1 MGMKRKAATLLV
13 AMLLVGNVAS
23 CTPREI
29 RELKRTYETTTKNQN
44 SLVAGETTTNG
55 QPINIDALIDNETPY
70 EELITKE
77 IDIHEFVQKFCI
89 SNLTGSGSLNR
100 VNNEIGIE
108 CLRCTEAGA
117 LYSVHKVKQGG
128 LLYIFYT
135 RYEDDSAVPPILRW
149 FYVPKKRSRADFGTL
164 QTGLDITDPNLDL
177 DGIDVESLPSG
188 SNINAVKA
196 IDPSVQIFE
205 NLGNLQDKEYWDSNY
220 LLTWHYLSDGI
231 MEICYRYSAGEF
243 KVLIKY
249 FIEDYQIDDYSEPVR
264 ERYDGHILEKDQ
276 IQ

>member
-1 MGMKRKAATLLV
+1 M
-13 AMLLVGNVAS
+13 
-23 CTPREI
+23 
-29 RELKRTYETTTKNQN
+29 
-44 SLVAGETTTNG
+44 
-55 QPINIDALIDNETPY
+55 
-70 EELITKE
+70 
-77 IDIHEFVQKFCI
+77 
-89 SNLTGSGSLNR
+89 
-100 VNNEIGIE
+100 
-108 CLRCTEAGA
+108 
-117 LYSVHKVKQGG
+117 
-128 LLYIFYT
+128 
-135 RYEDDSAVPPILRW
+135 
-149 FYVPKKRSRADFGTL
+149 
-164 QTGLDITDPNLDL
+164 